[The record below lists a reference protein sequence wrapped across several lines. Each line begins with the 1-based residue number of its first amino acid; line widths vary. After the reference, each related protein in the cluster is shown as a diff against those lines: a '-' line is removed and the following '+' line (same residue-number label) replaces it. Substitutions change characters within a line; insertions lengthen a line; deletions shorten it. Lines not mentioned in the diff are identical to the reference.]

1 MMEKV
6 LLIDDDKDIQEML
19 TSLLE
24 NENLDVECSS
34 TAKDALSKLDNTLFD
49 TIILDIFLPDIN
61 GIEFISKLKEN
72 DIRTPIV
79 IITGSSQYEIA
90 REAVRLGVYDYLI
103 KPFKNI
109 QFQQVVHNALKQ
121 NRLVAEKAALERDKE
136 LYHEQLERK
145 VEEQINELKESES
158 KYHNLVE
165 QSLTG
170 VYIIQDD
177 VFKYVNNK
185 LCEILEINVDEL
197 VDNKSLF
204 DFTVAEQKNLV
215 QSHLKH
221 IDSGET
227 MTECFRIQVKTA
239 KGNLRVLEV
248 WSGQIH
254 YQDSKAIEGVVVD
267 VTEQHYSKIRERQL
281 ELELLNEHKLA
292 AIGQLAAGISHN
304 LNTPITIIQANA
316 ELLKLRNPDAPEID
330 KIINQTG
337 RMSSL
342 INTILEKGK
351 RDQESDYIDLDINE
365 LLKNELEF
373 FNANLYYKHKIEKR
387 FDFCEDLP
395 VFKAIYSDFSQSI
408 MNIIQNAID
417 AMYNRSERILFIKTS
432 KNESEIV
439 LAISDTGSGISDE
452 IKSKIFDP
460 FFTTKPTSI
469 EESKDIH
476 NPRGTG
482 LGLSLVY
489 NLLMPYKVKIDF
501 ESEKDKGTTFTL
513 HIPIK

>member
-1 MMEKV
+1 MKMQRV

-34 TAKDALSKLDNTLFD
+34 TAKDAFLKLEEAIFD

-61 GIEFISKLKEN
+61 GIDFISKLKEKG
-72 DIRTPIV
+72 IGTPVV

-90 REAVRLGVYDYLI
+90 RQAIRLGVYDYLI

-121 NRLVAEKAALERDKE
+121 NKLVIEKAALEREKE
-136 LYHEQLERK
+136 LYHVELERK
-145 VEEQINELKESES
+145 VEEKIKELRESES
-158 KYHNLVE
+158 KYQNLVE

-170 VYIIQDD
+170 VYIIQNDK
-177 VFKYVNNK
+177 FKYVNNK
-185 LCEILEINVDEL
+185 FCEILETSTEKL
-197 VDNKSLF
+197 VDKKNLF
-204 DFTVAEQKNLV
+204 DFTTAEQRNLV
-215 QSHLKH
+215 QSHLEH
-221 IDSGET
+221 IASGET
-227 MTECFRIQVKTA
+227 MKECFRLQIKTS
-239 KGNLRVLEV
+239 KDNLRVLEV
-248 WSGQIH
+248 WSGRIH
-254 YQDSKAIEGVVVD
+254 YQDSLAIEGVVVD

-316 ELLKLRNPDAPEID
+316 ELLKFRQKDAPEID
-330 KIINQTG
+330 KIINQTS

-351 RDQESDYIDLDINE
+351 RDQESGYVDLNIND
-365 LLKNELEF
+365 LLKHELEF
-373 FNANLYYKHKIEKR
+373 FNANLYYKHHIEKK
-387 FDFCEDLP
+387 FEYCDDIP

-408 MNIIQNAID
+408 MNVIQNAID
-417 AMYNRSERILFIKTS
+417 AMYKRSERILTIKTS
-432 KNESEIV
+432 HSDSEIV
-439 LAISDTGSGISDE
+439 LSISDTGVGIPEE

-460 FFTTKPTSI
+460 FFTTKPTNV
-469 EESKDIH
+469 EDTTDIH
-476 NPRGTG
+476 QPHGTG

-489 NLLMPYKVKIDF
+489 NLLIPYKVKIDF
-501 ESEKDKGTTFTL
+501 ETEVDKGTTFYIR
-513 HIPIK
+513 IPI

>member
-24 NENLDVECSS
+24 NENLDVENSS
-34 TAKDALSKLDNTLFD
+34 NGKDAFLKLERTNFD

-61 GIEFISKLKEN
+61 GIDFISKLKEK
-72 DIRTPIV
+72 DIQTPIV

-109 QFQQVVHNALKQ
+109 QFQQVVHNALRQ
-121 NRLVAEKAALERDKE
+121 NRLIVEKAMLEREKT

-145 VEEQINELKESES
+145 VEEQIHELKESES

-170 VYIIQDD
+170 VYIIQDSL
-177 VFKYVNNK
+177 FKYANNK
-185 LCEILEINVDEL
+185 LCEILEISANEL
-197 VDNKSLF
+197 VDRKSLF
-204 DFTVAEQKNLV
+204 DFTVADQKKLV
-215 QSHLKH
+215 ESHLKH
-221 IDSGET
+221 IDSGEAL
-227 MTECFRIQVKTA
+227 TECFRIQVKTA
-239 KGNLRVLEV
+239 NGNLRVLEV
-248 WSGQIH
+248 WSGQIQ
-254 YQDSKAIEGVVVD
+254 YQASKAIEGVVVD

-316 ELLKLRNPDAPEID
+316 ELLKLRNPDSPEID
-330 KIINQTG
+330 KIMNQTR
-337 RMSSL
+337 RMSGL

-351 RDQESDYIDLDINE
+351 RDQEADYVDLDINA

-373 FNANLYYKHKIEKR
+373 FNANLYYKHKVEKQ
-387 FDFCEDLP
+387 FDFGSDIP

-417 AMYNRSERILFIKTS
+417 AMYNQSERILSIKTS
-432 KNESEIV
+432 YNESEIII
-439 LAISDTGSGISDE
+439 AISDTGCGISDE

-460 FFTTKPTSI
+460 FFTTKPTNI

-476 NPRGTG
+476 QPRGTG

-501 ESEKDKGTTFTL
+501 ETEKEKGTTFTL